1 MIGKS
6 SVTASL
12 AVAVF
17 LSVSCAPVQRP
28 TTRAE
33 LPEEV
38 QTKCFVN
45 SNPHACRLA
54 SDKAGG
60 FPFIISQG
68 AGDGQR
74 KGR

>member
-1 MIGKS
+1 MKTLLIG
-6 SVTASL
+6 TAAL
-12 AVAVF
+12 AVTGI
-17 LSVSCAPVQRP
+17 LSAACAPVQRP
-28 TTRAE
+28 ATRAE

-38 QTKCFVN
+38 QTKCYVN
-45 SNPHACRLA
+45 VNPHACRLA

-74 KGR
+74 PGP